1 MRLINKVIVHCSD
14 TPSTM
19 DIGVSEIRK
28 WHVDDNGWSDV
39 GYHYVIRRDGTTE
52 VGRQESVKGAHC
64 YGHNSDSIGIC
75 LVGRDEFNR
84 EQFYSLK
91 QLIEELELRYDLI
104 EVTGHYRYSSK
115 SCPNFNVEEWRK
127 CNKN

>member
-1 MRLINKVIVHCSD
+1 MIMDGVMSD
-14 TPSTM
+14 TTM
-19 DIGVSEIRK
+19 LLDEMEQLKSEDKSQLR
-28 WHVDDNGWSDV
+28 
-39 GYHYVIRRDGTTE
+39 E
-52 VGRQESVKGAHC
+52 PC

-115 SCPNFNVEEWRK
+115 LP
-127 CNKN
+127 